1 MKPADLFPT
10 NCKFKTILCSSG
22 NKKRLQALI
31 KTQLSEQSH
40 SISQELVYSVGEDCV
55 SLSTGDTKDN
65 LSFSQGETDTIMPFV
80 YAAPRSSGYSDP
92 VVIDTEDTDVYI
104 QAAAIS
110 HHIPGILCINK
121 KRQYFFCRSMCTEDF
136 ANCLIPFHVL
146 ITAVFLDTARCH
158 FMRNFQKVL
167 RLVASFQNVGKD
179 LC

>member
-1 MKPADLFPT
+1 M
-10 NCKFKTILCSSG
+10 
-22 NKKRLQALI
+22 
-31 KTQLSEQSH
+31 
-40 SISQELVYSVGEDCV
+40 

-65 LSFSQGETDTIMPFV
+65 LSFSQSEADTIMLSV
-80 YAAPRSSGYSDP
+80 YAALRSSGYSDP

-110 HHIPGILCINK
+110 HHIPGILCIK

-146 ITAVFLDTARCH
+146 ITGVFLGTTRGH
-158 FMRNFQKVL
+158 FMRNCQKVL
-167 RLVASFQNVGKD
+167 RLIASFQNVGKD